1 MDHTQ
6 REIRNEIEA
15 TRAGMVEK
23 IATLEGRVDES
34 IREVKRSFDIRYQT
48 ERRPWL
54 MVGLSAAA
62 GYLLSGLVLGRPA
75 PRAKVVL
82 PKDWARQP
90 ATQQQRAGI
99 TQSLVGMLSGVVTAT
114 AVALAREYTSKL
126 IFKRQDKANGHD
138 PAATEPNRRYQ

>member
-23 IATLEGRVDES
+23 IAALEDRVDHT
-34 IREVKRSFDIRYQT
+34 IREVKRSFDVNYQT

-54 MVGLSAAA
+54 MMGLAVAA
-62 GYLLSGLVLGRPA
+62 GYLLSGIVLGRPA
-75 PRAKVVL
+75 PRPRVEL
-82 PKDWARQP
+82 PKNWPPSAN
-90 ATQQQRAGI
+90 AAQRAGI

-114 AVALAREYTSKL
+114 AVGIARDYASK
-126 IFKRQDKANGHD
+126 IFFKQPDRGNGHD
-138 PAATEPNRRYQ
+138 RTAAQPDRRFQ